1 MFNEI
6 LKMAYRPIE
15 CVTARVNH
23 SVNHGLWVVMMG
35 NTGSVVTTTLVGD
48 VGNGGE
54 GLCFCGG
61 HGIYRKSLISHQS
74 CCEP

>member
-1 MFNEI
+1 MFNEKI

-35 NTGSVVTTTLVGD
+35 NTGSIVTPPLWWGMLVMGGRGSAFVGD
-48 VGNGGE
+48 MGYIG
-54 GLCFCGG
+54 
-61 HGIYRKSLISHQS
+61 SL
-74 CCEP
+74 